1 MKDTL
6 PPLPPSDLG
15 SLEKNSFDSNYG
27 VKTRE
32 FWKNN
37 QIIRE
42 KERPFEKCDHEFK
55 VIFNGAQ
62 CVKCHFGLTGPL
74 EVKNGKLF
82 HNKKQ
87 LPL

>member
-1 MKDTL
+1 MSSKL
-6 PPLPPSDLG
+6 APLPPSDMG
-15 SLEKNSFDSNYG
+15 SLEKDRG
-27 VKTRE
+27 ARE

-42 KERPFEKCDHEFK
+42 KERPFEKCEHEFK
-55 VIFNGAQ
+55 VVFNGAQ